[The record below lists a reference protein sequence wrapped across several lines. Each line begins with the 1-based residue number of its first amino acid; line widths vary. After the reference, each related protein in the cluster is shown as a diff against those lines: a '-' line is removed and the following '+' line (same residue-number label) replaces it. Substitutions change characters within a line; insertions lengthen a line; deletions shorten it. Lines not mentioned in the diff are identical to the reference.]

1 MATQK
6 LLLFRLRSPGPSAFI
21 AAPTGDAAIELFCDQ
36 LGNGEDEDRAELEAT
51 EIDGDK
57 VLNIPNADDSIT
69 DERTA
74 AQWVASCNGRPT
86 IVGHS
91 EV

>member
-1 MATQK
+1 MATQE

-51 EIDGDK
+51 EIAGGEL
-57 VLNIPNADDSIT
+57 LNIPDADDRNP

-74 AQWVASCNGRPT
+74 AEWVASCNGIPT